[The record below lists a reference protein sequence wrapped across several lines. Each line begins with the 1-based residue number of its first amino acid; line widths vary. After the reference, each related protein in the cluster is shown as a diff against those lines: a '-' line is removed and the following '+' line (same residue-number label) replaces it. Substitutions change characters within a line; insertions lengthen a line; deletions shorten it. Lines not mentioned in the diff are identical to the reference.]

1 MGYQPWYKL
10 DTFPALQ
17 IPLFVES
24 NPDNIT
30 GLAANN
36 FTMVLR
42 NTATGTPV
50 DTTGTGTFIIV
61 TSNPAVIQYQFS
73 AADVANTFSGFLSV
87 RAQFPTGLAVYDP
100 IAFTITDD

>member
-1 MGYQPWYKL
+1 MGYQPWYRR
-10 DTFPALQ
+10 DNFPALQ

-36 FTMVLR
+36 FTMVMR
-42 NTATGTPV
+42 NTATGTPS

-73 AADVANTFSGFLSV
+73 TADVANTFSGFLIV
-87 RAQFPTGLAVYDP
+87 MAQFPTGLAVYDP
-100 IAFTITDD
+100 IAFVISDD